1 MTKCIYVSKNENIVS
16 KNADTSTK
24 IDLFLLVCLYVS
36 TFMKKN
42 THFQKYK
49 FL

>member
-24 IDLFLLVCLYVS
+24 IDLFLGLFICQCIYEEKHPFSKV
-36 TFMKKN
+36 
-42 THFQKYK
+42 
-49 FL
+49 